1 MAAGGHPLPIRCRA
15 DGRTSTIGM
24 PGTLLGAYADPKA
37 TTVTSTLEAGDT
49 LVLYTDGITD
59 VRPPHDLSTEAL
71 RTIVARVARDGASAA
86 NVVTRLGEAVSD
98 ILPIGERNDDIAML
112 VLRVP

>member
-1 MAAGGHPLPIRCRA
+1 
-15 DGRTSTIGM
+15 
-24 PGTLLGAYADPKA
+24 
-37 TTVTSTLEAGDT
+37 LESGDT

-59 VRPPHDLSTEAL
+59 VRPPHDLSNEAL
-71 RTIVARVARDGASAA
+71 RDIVARVALDSDSAA
-86 NVVTRLGEAVSD
+86 DVVARLGEAISA